1 MVSQRTEAV
10 YQQLHSALN
19 LLLWSD
25 ITVVTALS
33 LSAVDGLWWKTSIAL
48 SADHFL
54 ALELSGESSKSWL
67 NLDGTHT
74 SASES
79 ENQMEGRLLLDVVVG
94 KGSSILKLFTSEDE
108 SLLIWW
114 DALLI
119 LNFGFDILD
128 RVGWLHVESN
138 RLTREGFDKNL
149 HNK

>member
-10 YQQLHSALN
+10 YQQPHSALN

-33 LSAVDGLWWKTSIAL
+33 LSAVGGLWWKTSIAL

-79 ENQMEGRLLLDVVVG
+79 EHQMEGRLLLDVVVG
-94 KGSSILKLFTSEDE
+94 KGSSVLKLFTGEDE